1 MARRIK
7 NQKKSEETLVDIIEV
22 RNQAQDFLEANQKW
36 VYGILGGVL
45 LIIGGVWAYKNL
57 YQKPRQAE
65 AVEQMFQAQMQ
76 FERDSFALALTNPG
90 GGYSGLLDIID
101 NYKGTKAANLANY
114 YAGICYLRL
123 GQYEAAADYLKTF
136 KPAGKIG
143 PIMKY
148 GALADALSE
157 LNQLDD
163 ALSTYKKAV
172 DAGVNDAITPYYL
185 KKYGMLSEKL
195 GKYGQAKEAYERIKR
210 DFPSSPIATDIDKY
224 IIRAGARG

>member
-101 NYKGTKAANLANY
+101 NYKGTKASNLANY
-114 YAGICYLRL
+114 YAGICYLHL
-123 GQYEAAADYLKTF
+123 GQYEAAADYLKAF
-136 KPAGKIG
+136 KPEGKIG

-172 DAGVNDAITPYYL
+172 DAGTNDAITPYYL

-210 DFPSSPIATDIDKY
+210 DFPSSPVATDIEKY